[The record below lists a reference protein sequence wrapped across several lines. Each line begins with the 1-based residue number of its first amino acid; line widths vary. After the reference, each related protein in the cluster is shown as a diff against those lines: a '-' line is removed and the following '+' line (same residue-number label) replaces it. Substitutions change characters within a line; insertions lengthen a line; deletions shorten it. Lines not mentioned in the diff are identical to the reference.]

1 MESRL
6 RAPSLCA
13 ASCDSGYALSKST
26 RAAPPAPMIFCASPT
41 TLAAAAQCNQRHCNC
56 CTFGNQKAAMDAVI
70 IAAAAGHAMGCA
82 HSIRRIR
89 RIRQHRR
96 HRRRLPADRLHL
108 SRHHFYHLGQQQ
120 QQQLQRKQRKQ
131 QQHCSSSSSSS
142 SSKSSDANIIT
153 TTANTANTAATAT
166 AITAAIAATAAD
178 IAAAET
184 PTAVAA
190 A

>member
-26 RAAPPAPMIFCASPT
+26 RAAPPAPMIFYASTT
-41 TLAAAAQCNQRHCNC
+41 TLAAAVQCNQRHCNC

-89 RIRQHRR
+89 RIRQRAR
-96 HRRRLPADRLHL
+96 AQAASSFAAMVRFGWRAFLAAGSILAFSFQTVASLLYMVTQNKYVTVLNTLLVSAYGKGSLIWSNSGTPARSPAAGNGVPRRRLTKGGHYR
-108 SRHHFYHLGQQQ
+108 
-120 QQQLQRKQRKQ
+120 
-131 QQHCSSSSSSS
+131 
-142 SSKSSDANIIT
+142 
-153 TTANTANTAATAT
+153 
-166 AITAAIAATAAD
+166 
-178 IAAAET
+178 
-184 PTAVAA
+184 
-190 A
+190 